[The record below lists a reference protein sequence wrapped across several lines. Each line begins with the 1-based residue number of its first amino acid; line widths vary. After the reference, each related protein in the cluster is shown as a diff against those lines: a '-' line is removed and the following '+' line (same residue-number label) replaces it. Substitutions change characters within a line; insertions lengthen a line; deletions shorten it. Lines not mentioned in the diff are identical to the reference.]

1 MHLGARLG
9 SWRQGMRMYG
19 FPSSGLMSESM
30 LFCGRL
36 AAILNGRVRSSFV
49 YAHEDRHRVSLCSL
63 FSCHAKSRDNVPSPL
78 LPRRQHSMY
87 PTKLPA
93 AHQIPSGVTR
103 PSVQRCQ
110 VLLSL
115 PRASWPNGSQAWSPR
130 EQGVS
135 SSGHVLGQC

>member
-1 MHLGARLG
+1 MHLGAWVLAVG
-9 SWRQGMRMYG
+9 YENVWVNGV
-19 FPSSGLMSESM
+19 PSSGLMSQSQCCSVEDWLPFEM
-30 LFCGRL
+30 GELGAPLF
-36 AAILNGRVRSSFV
+36 IHMKI
-49 YAHEDRHRVSLCSL
+49 YRVSLCSL
-63 FSCHAKSRDNVPSPL
+63 FSRHAKSRDNVSSPL

-93 AHQIPSGVTR
+93 AHQIPPGVTR

-115 PRASWPNGSQAWSPR
+115 PRASWSNGSQAWSPR

-135 SSGHVLGQC
+135 SSGHVLG